1 MFSINRP
8 IDCLFP
14 DFVSMCKLRIFWCL
28 CLSLSLIACSSS
40 KTNAKYEGGT
50 SDRRV
55 SQIRSTDDGISG
67 IAAREVIRRQEG
79 VRRADSA
86 ALRANRYS
94 SQGDHEA
101 AVRSYRQALDALP
114 SGD

>member
-14 DFVSMCKLRIFWCL
+14 DFVSMCKLRIFLCL
-28 CLSLSLIACSSS
+28 CLSLIACATS
-40 KTNAKYEGGT
+40 KTKAKYDGGT
-50 SDRRV
+50 PDHRV
-55 SQIRSTDDGISG
+55 SQIRSADDGISG

-101 AVRSYRQALDALP
+101 AIRSYRQALDALP